1 MSSTSATNT
10 SSVTNS
16 GNILVFFKVI
26 FQRRLLT
33 SIIDHIFPP
42 SCSSDLPCSRKPEPN
57 APFACQQCLHQIL
70 DGPPNSSWDIP
81 TSDTSF
87 HTLPGKSLF
96 YFLPSQTKDLYF
108 YRSSFVLRS
117 STRPRRA
124 CPTRTSSP
132 SSYSG

>member
-10 SSVTNS
+10 SSLNGT
-16 GNILVFFKVI
+16 GNISLFDLYFSET
-26 FQRRLLT
+26 LLT
-33 SIIDHIFPP
+33 CIIDHLIPP
-42 SCSSDLPCSRKPEPN
+42 FCSSELPCSRKPEPN

-87 HTLPGKSLF
+87 HTLPGKSSF

-124 CPTRTSSP
+124 RPTRASSP
-132 SSYSG
+132 S